1 MRTLPRDFSLSLQNA
16 STFEDVAQVPSTY
29 QKTVPIEAGE
39 SWQPKSTVWP
49 MGYSA
54 GVVGIAEREALP
66 CGVLMKAAGGQVL
79 GAAYMYPSSPLL
91 SLVPAIA

>member
-1 MRTLPRDFSLSLQNA
+1 MQDWGNRSVLWRCFESWGCQSQSLGNNCPGWEGVKTLPRDFSLSLQNA
-16 STFEDVAQVPSTY
+16 STFEDVAQVPSAY

-54 GVVGIAEREALP
+54 GAP
-66 CGVLMKAAGGQVL
+66 W
-79 GAAYMYPSSPLL
+79 SPRH
-91 SLVPAIA
+91 S